1 MHGMWLVGNKIIR
14 NIYFPLII
22 LYMLDTRNYRGV
34 GMWRE
39 RERERKAYAFLP
51 ISLSPFLTFS
61 KHFESLIQVQ

>member
-34 GMWRE
+34 GMGRE
-39 RERERKAYAFLP
+39 RERE
-51 ISLSPFLTFS
+51 
-61 KHFESLIQVQ
+61 ESLCIFANKFVTISNI